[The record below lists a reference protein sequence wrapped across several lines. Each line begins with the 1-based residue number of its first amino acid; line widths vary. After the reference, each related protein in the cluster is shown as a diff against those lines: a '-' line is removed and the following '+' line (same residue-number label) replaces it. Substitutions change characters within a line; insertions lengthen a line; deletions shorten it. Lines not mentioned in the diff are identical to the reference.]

1 MFRKRIRKKQVPMA
15 EAPDS
20 VLAMV
25 DQLEAEIAK
34 DEEEAKRAKD
44 MKDIKDKAEKE
55 AQASKTAKDMKE
67 VKENASRAKKPAARR
82 NFSSQAGK
90 PGRPRC
96 RRRSRPPQLQ
106 SLRWARR
113 RPGFCSPRPCLTIFC
128 SWMTA
133 PSSSP
138 ARRTPTGTCPT
149 RQRRKKNQR
158 PCRRLMGA
166 VEILLLL
173 KTIERRNLTPRRRS
187 LKKQLRRKM

>member
-1 MFRKRIRKKQVPMA
+1 MA

-25 DQLEAEIAK
+25 YQLEAEIAK

-55 AQASKTAKDMKE
+55 TKASKTAKDMKE

-82 NFSSQAGK
+82 NFSSQAGKQPRRGKTGMLRTRMK

-158 PCRRLMGA
+158 PCRRLMRA

-173 KTIERRNLTPRRRS
+173 KTIERRTEH
-187 LKKQLRRKM
+187 QGGEA